1 MTFIAVTDFQLVM
14 EYIIPVKVTLCVTE
28 GE

>member
-14 EYIIPVKVTLCVTE
+14 GYIIPVKVTLCATE